1 MAESQKFSIR
11 NIVKK
16 ETLPRIIFS
25 SFYIYMHEDGGK
37 LAMSRQLPHE
47 LCDGRVQQSSA
58 FPHVQSMSGDPAG

>member
-1 MAESQKFSIR
+1 
-11 NIVKK
+11 V
-16 ETLPRIIFS
+16 PRIIFS
-25 SFYIYMHEDGGK
+25 SFYIYMREDGGK